1 MSMKDLHIRPLAPHD
16 WTAFRA
22 ARLRALSMHPG
33 FYCGTLADAE
43 QRTPEDWQ
51 EMLDGNGKRIFGL
64 FDEARLVG
72 ITAVFTCRDDPSGR
86 TGVFA
91 MSFIEPEYRGQ
102 GYADLYY
109 KARIEFGAA
118 HLPWTRL
125 CVSHRA
131 DNEPSKRAILRHG
144 FTLTG
149 QAEKDWPDG
158 TRMEEL
164 MYELDLVMLRKLDGL
179 QNF

>member
-1 MSMKDLHIRPLAPHD
+1 MSQKDLHIRPLVPAD
-16 WTAFRA
+16 WPAFRA

-33 FYCGTLADAE
+33 FYSGTLADAA
-43 QRTPEDWQ
+43 QRAPEDWQ
-51 EMLDGNGKRIFGL
+51 EMLDGNGKQIFGL
-64 FDEARLVG
+64 FDAERLVG

-91 MSFIEPEYRGQ
+91 MSFIEPDYRGQ

-109 KARIEFGAA
+109 QARIDFGIK

-125 CVSHRA
+125 SVSHRA

-144 FTLTG
+144 FTLADR
-149 QAEKDWPDG
+149 AEKDWPDG
-158 TRMEEL
+158 KRMEEL
-164 MYELDLVMLRKLDGL
+164 MYEMDLVKLR
-179 QNF
+179 